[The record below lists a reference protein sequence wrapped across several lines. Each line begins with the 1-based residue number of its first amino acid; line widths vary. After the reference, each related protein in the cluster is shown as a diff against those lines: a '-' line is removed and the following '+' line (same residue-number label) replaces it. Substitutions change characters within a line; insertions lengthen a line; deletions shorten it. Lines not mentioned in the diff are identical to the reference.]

1 MMQTACLHYEQFLQ
15 SQTNRQCTQFSQAFI
30 QLSNAANIFTF
41 SQPYLAVILLL
52 FLTATLIT

>member
-30 QLSNAANIFTF
+30 QLGNAANITF
-41 SQPYLAVILLL
+41 SQSYLAVILLL